1 MSEEEQAGNHT
12 ENPMEK
18 EDVSF
23 EEAMAKLENI
33 VEKLEEGEVPLEKA
47 IAMYQ
52 EGMTLSNT
60 CHEKLRQVEKQM
72 DRIVEEDGEIKPLT
86 TEEDV
91 E

>member
-1 MSEEEQAGNHT
+1 MSEEENQQ
-12 ENPMEK
+12 

-23 EEAMAKLENI
+23 EQAMEKLEKI

-52 EGMTLSNT
+52 DGMTLSNT
-60 CHEKLRQVEKQM
+60 CHEKLRQVEEQM

-86 TEEDV
+86 TEGET